1 MVRKS
6 LKSFKGYVLDN
17 IAFKKYSD
25 NLLLTFK
32 DPKNPN
38 KVRYLTVDYNN
49 LFDVDGNRLS
59 ISGILEARE

>member
-6 LKSFKGYVLDN
+6 LKRFKGYVLAD
-17 IAFKKYSD
+17 IAFEKRSD
-25 NLLLTFK
+25 YLRLTFK

-38 KVRYLTVDYNN
+38 KVRYLTVDHND

-59 ISGILEARE
+59 ADGIKDRE